1 MQTVFVECTA
11 YYRPSGPEHLKPVGE
26 TEFVNGVAAM
36 CASGQ
41 YGPIRACAG
50 IVSFA
55 DLTLGARVEE
65 VLQAHVAAG
74 NGRFRGI
81 RHAAAW
87 QDKTPEVRT
96 AHTNPPPHLY
106 RDDKAFREGMA
117 VLGRM
122 GLTFDAW
129 IYHSQIP
136 DLIALAR
143 AFPDQTIVL
152 DHVGGPIGLG
162 WYADKRAEILKSWTA
177 DIQELARC
185 PNVVVKVGGMGMRI
199 NGFQF
204 HKRERPPSSQELAD
218 AWRPWVETT
227 IGAFGAEPLH
237 VREQFP
243 RRQNIGQLR
252 DVLECLQASRVRL
265 LGRRQRRRCSR
276 APRNASTRFSRRS
289 APKSA
294 ANTCARWFVRRG
306 RRPSRQ
312 PSVSPSRAPALA
324 RMPWF
329 VPSVRFM
336 RDAMRGRAATLTPAG
351 VYELATK
358 FCQLV
363 FTMIRVL
370 RLLSVLILPA
380 TLLWGCA
387 RQPAFVTKDEP
398 WRRTDE
404 TQCLQSGFVRE
415 SRYVHARSALGGP
428 EACGAIQPFEMTAA
442 SSGTVHLVPAA
453 TLRCPMIPAVDH
465 WVSTVVQPAA
475 RSYLG
480 QAVVE
485 VKVAASYSC
494 RPRNGIFGGK
504 LSEHGHANAL
514 DVSGFKLAD
523 GRWVTVKGGWSSW
536 SAKAAS

>member
-1 MQTVFVECTA
+1 MSDPSTTPRRTSGINDPWLALHREDILEPDLPIVDPHHHLWDFSGHRYLLPELLADTNSGHNIIQTVFAECTA
-11 YYRPSGPEHLKPVGE
+11 YYRASGPEHMRPVGE

-55 DLTLGARVEE
+55 DLALGARVEE

-129 IYHSQIP
+129 IYHTQIP
-136 DLIALAR
+136 DVIALAR

-162 WYADKRAEILKSWTA
+162 WYAAKRAEIMKAWTA
-177 DIQELARC
+177 DIKELARS
-185 PNVVVKVGGMGMRI
+185 PNVVVKVGGMGMRV

-204 HKRERPPSSQELAD
+204 HKRERPPSSQELAE

-243 RRQNIGQLR
+243 GRQNLGQLC
-252 DVLECLQASRVRL
+252 DVLECLQAPRVGL
-265 LGRRQRRRCSR
+265 LGRRKNGAVFWHSATRLQNLAADRHRIQPQTTRRVIRKTV
-276 APRNASTRFSRRS
+276 AHFSRQTTVSSSRVP
-289 APKSA
+289 AV
-294 ANTCARWFVRRG
+294 ARL
-306 RRPSRQ
+306 PQ
-312 PSVSPSRAPALA
+312 
-324 RMPWF
+324 
-329 VPSVRFM
+329 VRFM
-336 RDAMRGRAATLTPAG
+336 RS
-351 VYELATK
+351 
-358 FCQLV
+358 F
-363 FTMIRVL
+363 
-370 RLLSVLILPA
+370 
-380 TLLWGCA
+380 
-387 RQPAFVTKDEP
+387 
-398 WRRTDE
+398 
-404 TQCLQSGFVRE
+404 
-415 SRYVHARSALGGP
+415 HA
-428 EACGAIQPFEMTAA
+428 
-442 SSGTVHLVPAA
+442 
-453 TLRCPMIPAVDH
+453 
-465 WVSTVVQPAA
+465 
-475 RSYLG
+475 
-480 QAVVE
+480 
-485 VKVAASYSC
+485 
-494 RPRNGIFGGK
+494 
-504 LSEHGHANAL
+504 
-514 DVSGFKLAD
+514 
-523 GRWVTVKGGWSSW
+523 
-536 SAKAAS
+536 